1 MSFKLVGAEKIVGKL
16 RKNVNLSDVK
26 RVVTTNGAE
35 LTRNSQRLAPV
46 DTWRLAG
53 SINLSLE
60 DGGFTAVTRDGVHY
74 GKYVDLGTRYQ
85 IPNGFMTSSYKLQAE
100 KFKRDMG
107 MLVK

>member
-1 MSFKLVGAEKIVGKL
+1 MNVKLVGAEKIVGKL

-35 LTRNSQRLAPV
+35 LTRNAMRLAPV
-46 DTWRLAG
+46 DTGRLAG

-60 DGGFTAVTRDGVHY
+60 DGGMTSVTRDGVHY
-74 GKYVDLGTRYQ
+74 GIYNDMGTRFMSG
-85 IPNGFMTSSYKLQAE
+85 NGFMTSSYNLQAE
-100 KFKRDMG
+100 KFKRDME

>member
-1 MSFKLVGAEKIVGKL
+1 MSVKLVGVEAIQGKL

-26 RVVTTNGAE
+26 RVVATNGSE

-46 DTWRLAG
+46 DTGRLAG

-60 DGGFTAVTRDGVHY
+60 DGGMTAVTRDGVNY
-74 GKYVDLGTRYQ
+74 GVYNDLGTRYRTGT
-85 IPNGFMTSSYKLQAE
+85 GFMTSSYNLQAS
-100 KFKRDMG
+100 KFKRDME

>member
-1 MSFKLVGAEKIVGKL
+1 MSFKIVGVEAIQGKL
-16 RKNVNLSDVK
+16 RKNVTLTDVK
-26 RVVTTNGAE
+26 RVVATNGAE

-46 DTWRLAG
+46 DTGRLAG

-60 DGGFTAVTRDGVHY
+60 DGGMTSVTRDGVHY

-85 IPNGFMTSSYKLQAE
+85 IPHGFMTSSYNLQAE
-100 KFKRDMG
+100 KFKRDME